1 MQSSNRQWLLKSRPQ
16 GPKVDPANFEKRE
29 VPMPP
34 ALRDGEFLLRNRWF
48 SCDPTQ
54 RVWMD
59 TQSYL
64 PPLKLGELMRALAG
78 GEVVESRHPDF
89 KAGDFVTGLF
99 GWQDYAVSN
108 GRDELGTVTR
118 LAPGIELPSALSV
131 FGITGMTAYFGLFE
145 IGKPRE
151 GDTVVVSGAAGAT
164 GVIAAQLAKASGHRT
179 IGIAGGQD
187 KCRWL
192 REEIGLDATVDYKE
206 ESTMDAL
213 RALCPDGINV
223 YFDNVGGDM
232 LDAGLANL
240 APGARV
246 MLSGAISGY
255 GNFNE
260 MPVIRHY
267 PNLILKGASMAGF
280 LVFGYLDR
288 SAEAVARMSPWLAA
302 GKLKNPID
310 IADGFDAAPAALC
323 RLFEGKNRGKQL
335 VRLD

>member
-1 MQSSNRQWLLKSRPQ
+1 MQPSNRQWLLKARPE
-16 GPKVDPANFEKRE
+16 GPQVDAASFEKRE
-29 VPMPP
+29 VAIPSQV
-34 ALRDGEFLLRNRWF
+34 RDGEFLVRNRWF
-48 SCDPTQ
+48 SCDPSQ
-54 RVWMD
+54 RPWMD
-59 TQSYL
+59 AHTYL
-64 PPLKLGELMRALAG
+64 PPVPLGEVMRALAG
-78 GEVVESRHPDF
+78 GEVVESRHAGF
-89 KAGDFVTGLF
+89 KPGDLVTGLF

-108 GRDELGTVTR
+108 GRDELGTVAR
-118 LAPGIELPSALSV
+118 LAPGIDLPSALSV

-145 IGKPRE
+145 VGKPRD

-192 REEIGLDATVDYKE
+192 REEIGLDATVDYKA

-213 RALCPDGINV
+213 RVLCPDGINV

-280 LVFGYLDR
+280 LVFDYLSR
-288 SAEAVARMSPWLAA
+288 GAEAVARMSPWLAA

-310 IADGFDAAPAALC
+310 IAEGFDAAPEALR
-323 RLFEGKNRGKQL
+323 RLFAGKNRGKQL
-335 VRLD
+335 VKLD